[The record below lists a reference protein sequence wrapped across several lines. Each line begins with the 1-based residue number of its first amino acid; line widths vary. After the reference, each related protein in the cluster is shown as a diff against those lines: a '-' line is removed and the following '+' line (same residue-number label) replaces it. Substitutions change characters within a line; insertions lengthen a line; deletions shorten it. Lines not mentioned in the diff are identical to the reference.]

1 MIPARRYHVIY
12 EGGRRGTVEAEDSV
26 SALTLAQ
33 RIGVVWSL
41 WRDPGR
47 VCRFWMVM

>member
-41 WRDPGR
+41 WCDPGQ
-47 VCRFWMVM
+47 VSRFWRMM